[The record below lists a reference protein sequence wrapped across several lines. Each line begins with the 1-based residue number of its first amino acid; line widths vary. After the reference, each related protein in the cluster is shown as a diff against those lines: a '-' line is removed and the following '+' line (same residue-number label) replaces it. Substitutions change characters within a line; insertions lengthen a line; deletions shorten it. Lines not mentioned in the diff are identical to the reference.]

1 MDIKAHAKKVLAV
14 LISLV
19 LTISLLPVYSF
30 ADEEMENK
38 DLTNTENTSSGNTEE
53 NSSEETDEEDAT
65 SDTEED
71 TEITSANTSTSNK
84 SIEDQ
89 SEESKA
95 ASSKDE
101 SNKETSED
109 GTDSLISEYAEKN
122 DLANSWRYTNGELT
136 ATEVKPKTRAV
147 SNAWEW
153 TDEGYISSNGS
164 VIEGAKYK
172 GIDVSEHNGK
182 IDWKKVKADGID
194 FAIIRCGYGMDEPGQ
209 DDDYWEY
216 NVSECER
223 LGIPYGVYLYSY
235 ADSTTRASK
244 EADHTLRLLEGHNP
258 QLPVYY
264 DLEETSLESTS
275 NRTLLANMAK
285 TYCNKIEDAG
295 YVAGVYSNTNWW
307 NNYLTSSVFDQWD
320 RWVAQYNY
328 ECRYKGEYTLWQCTS
343 TGKVDGVKGNVDIN
357 FMFNSKYMGPL
368 EKDSNGIRYR
378 NSDGSYA
385 ANEWKTVEGS
395 TYYFG
400 KDGYALRWSQTIDGN
415 RYYFN
420 GSYQMVTGWVKW
432 SSDGTRSYFGEDGV
446 ALSGWQDIDGKTYY
460 FDPENDFHAA
470 RYRSE
475 IEGQHYYFNG
485 SCQMFVGLLNWSDG
499 TKSYFDSNGHPV
511 TEWKTVNGKTYY
523 FDPDSN
529 DDYPV
534 ALRWSQTIDGNRYY
548 FREDCSMYTGILLWN
563 SDGTR
568 SFFGSDGVMQSS
580 GWCSWNG
587 KKYYINPKTERAVK
601 YSQTI
606 SGNRYYFKED
616 CSMHTGWLKWN
627 SDGKYSY
634 FKPNGMMVFGT
645 YTIDGVK
652 FNFGTSGKVNSM
664 DPVRTDM
671 INKAQKYSSGTKYLI
686 LVDLSGHKVGV
697 FKGKKNNWSLQ
708 YYWSCA
714 VGKSSTPTIK
724 GTYRTT
730 GFTRPYLTTD
740 SRAIYCTQIW
750 GGYFFHSIL
759 SSENELGKNVSHGCI
774 RLPYSAANWIYKNI
788 NSGTTV
794 YIYK

>member
-1 MDIKAHAKKVLAV
+1 
-14 LISLV
+14 
-19 LTISLLPVYSF
+19 
-30 ADEEMENK
+30 
-38 DLTNTENTSSGNTEE
+38 
-53 NSSEETDEEDAT
+53 
-65 SDTEED
+65 
-71 TEITSANTSTSNK
+71 
-84 SIEDQ
+84 
-89 SEESKA
+89 
-95 ASSKDE
+95 
-101 SNKETSED
+101 
-109 GTDSLISEYAEKN
+109 
-122 DLANSWRYTNGELT
+122 
-136 ATEVKPKTRAV
+136 
-147 SNAWEW
+147 
-153 TDEGYISSNGS
+153 
-164 VIEGAKYK
+164 
-172 GIDVSEHNGK
+172 
-182 IDWKKVKADGID
+182 
-194 FAIIRCGYGMDEPGQ
+194 
-209 DDDYWEY
+209 
-216 NVSECER
+216 
-223 LGIPYGVYLYSY
+223 
-235 ADSTTRASK
+235 
-244 EADHTLRLLEGHNP
+244 
-258 QLPVYY
+258 
-264 DLEETSLESTS
+264 
-275 NRTLLANMAK
+275 
-285 TYCNKIEDAG
+285 
-295 YVAGVYSNTNWW
+295 
-307 NNYLTSSVFDQWD
+307 
-320 RWVAQYNY
+320 
-328 ECRYKGEYTLWQCTS
+328 
-343 TGKVDGVKGNVDIN
+343 
-357 FMFNSKYMGPL
+357 
-368 EKDSNGIRYR
+368 
-378 NSDGSYA
+378 
-385 ANEWKTVEGS
+385 
-395 TYYFG
+395 
-400 KDGYALRWSQTIDGN
+400 
-415 RYYFN
+415 
-420 GSYQMVTGWVKW
+420 MVTGWVKW